1 MFTFQAGK
9 EEEKGEKR
17 NPLAES
23 ILCKSFSK
31 KSPSDLFPI
40 DQNLIS
46 YWPELSHDHPQT
58 AKEAW
63 EMFCHCSLLKF
74 PLMSL
79 LLGEKC
85 EIVSEEF
92 DAINRRTLKDNSLTN
107 RGFKKKKKKVS
118 ILYQWAVSK
127 PTVSFGECRVL

>member
-74 PLMSL
+74 ALMSL

-107 RGFKKKKKKVS
+107 REFKKKKKKSVFCTSGQLVS
-118 ILYQWAVSK
+118 QL
-127 PTVSFGECRVL
+127 